1 MNTFK
6 DVVHQVCMA
15 ITLTNIVPTTVKI
28 AHVTFRMEPV
38 LHASQD
44 GLANSA
50 IGELFFSYNI
60 SKSVSNMHLVL

>member
-1 MNTFK
+1 MKTFK

-15 ITLTNIVPTTVKI
+15 ITVTSVVPTTVKI

-38 LHASQD
+38 LHASRD
-44 GLANSA
+44 GPGNSA
-50 IGELFFSYNI
+50 IEELFFLYNI

>member
-15 ITLTNIVPTTVKI
+15 ITVTYVVPTTVKI

-38 LHASQD
+38 LHASRD
-44 GLANSA
+44 GPGNSA
-50 IGELFFSYNI
+50 IEELFFLYDI